1 MKLNLL
7 NYPIDMAKLKLP
19 LFILLPLMIF
29 VSCNKSEY
37 PGYKKG
43 DGDFYYKLYK
53 IGDDTVRC
61 RFYDYITAD
70 ICYRTMQDSV
80 FFKGRRK
87 FQISQTNFPGSIDDC
102 LILLGKDDSASFILP
117 AQSFFVNTL
126 SSNLPG
132 FLSETDNIKIDV
144 NIVEIQTPIAYAY
157 EKQAF
162 LKWIE
167 DFGEYEKTILQQYLD
182 ESKLRIAPLN
192 SGMHYLTLRKGSG
205 KKVALGDT
213 VVVHYEGK
221 FLNGKFFDST
231 RKRNE
236 AFQFVYGQQWQVI
249 KGMEEGIGMMREGE
263 KALFIM
269 PSEMAFGETGSSTG
283 IIPPFTSLI
292 FEVELLSVK

>member
-1 MKLNLL
+1 
-7 NYPIDMAKLKLP
+7 MAKVYSH
-19 LFILLPLMIF
+19 LLTLLALVII

-37 PGYKKG
+37 PGYKKSENG
-43 DGDFYYKLYK
+43 FYYKLVK
-53 IGDDTVRC
+53 IGDDSIKC
-61 RFYDYITAD
+61 HYNDYITAD
-70 ICYRTMQDSV
+70 ICYRTLNDSV

-87 FQISQTNFPGSIDDC
+87 FQISQPSFAGSIDEC
-102 LILLGKDDSASFILP
+102 LTLLAEDDSASFIIP
-117 AQSFFVNTL
+117 AKSFFVNTL
-126 SSNLPG
+126 SSELPA
-132 FLSETDNIKIDV
+132 FLSATDNMKVDV
-144 NIVEIQTPIAYAY
+144 TVLEIQTPIAFAY

-182 ESKLRIAPLN
+182 ESKLKIAESPN
-192 SGMHYLTLRKGSG
+192 GIRYLTLRKGNDRG
-205 KKVALGDT
+205 VNLGDT

-236 AFQFVYGQQWQVI
+236 AFQFVYGQQWQVV
-249 KGMEEGIGMMREGE
+249 KGMEEGIGMMHEGE
-263 KALFIM
+263 KALFIL